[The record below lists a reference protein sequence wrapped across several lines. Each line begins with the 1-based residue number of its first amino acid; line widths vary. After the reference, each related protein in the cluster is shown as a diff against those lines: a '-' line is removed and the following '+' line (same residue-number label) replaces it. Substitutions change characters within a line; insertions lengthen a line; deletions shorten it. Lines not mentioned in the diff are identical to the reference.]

1 MEKGWTDKII
11 DMVFRG
17 VLGLVIIYIIQMV
30 CINQSFPILAGVNL
44 GTFSLVALLGI
55 PGFLLVFAI
64 GLIGLY

>member
-1 MEKGWTDKII
+1 MEKRWTDKII

-17 VLGLVIIYIIQMV
+17 VLGLVIIYIIQMLCV
-30 CINQSFPILAGVNL
+30 NQNFPVLAGVNI
-44 GTFSLVALLGI
+44 GTFSLIAMLGL

>member
-1 MEKGWTDKII
+1 MEKRWTDKII

-17 VLGLVIIYIIQMV
+17 VLGLFIIYIIQMLCV
-30 CINQSFPILAGVNL
+30 NQNFPVLAGVNI
-44 GTFSLVALLGI
+44 GTFSLIAMLGL